1 MAYNYYNV
9 DGEKIIEAFPGCIP
23 CSYFNNSDTIDPQH
37 RYTVNMTYGITSYGI
52 AKGRLI
58 KTIIVTCKHCNH
70 MKIYNVEEL
79 GVYEGDIHW

>member
-9 DGEKIIEAFPGCIP
+9 DGNKIVEAFPGCIP
-23 CSYFNNSDTIDPQH
+23 CSCYTNPDIPH
-37 RYTVNMTYGITSYGI
+37 RYKVNMTYGITSYGI

-58 KTIIVTCKHCNH
+58 KTIIVTCQHCNH

-79 GVYEGDIHW
+79 GVYEGNIHW